1 MMQYQ
6 HCPQNIM
13 IRSLQL
19 LKNGFRGLTSSSSSE
34 QSSSQESKPAQSL
47 LKNHIISRVMEVTS
61 EMTERPI
68 IISVLRQAL
77 DGITDTSLLGFVKLC
92 RREFDDIIV
101 KFNYLHESQSEG
113 F

>member
-1 MMQYQ
+1 
-6 HCPQNIM
+6 
-13 IRSLQL
+13 
-19 LKNGFRGLTSSSSSE
+19 
-34 QSSSQESKPAQSL
+34 
-47 LKNHIISRVMEVTS
+47 
-61 EMTERPI
+61 MTERPI

-113 F
+113 FIPEDDGQLRNMASNQNGAE